1 MLILPAQ
8 TSIVLRPS
16 LYFIVFSLFFSCWLG
31 AQELAFIDSLPPNMY
46 LDTNHAPFHY
56 GVTSGDPLP
65 DGVII
70 WTRVSPQQ
78 PDEVIGVSWEV
89 ATDKTFNTIV
99 QQGTYAANPVK
110 DWTVKVDVGG
120 LQPYTTYYYRFQVKG
135 KYSAIGRTK
144 TAPDGHM
151 EHLRVAGMSCSS
163 IYSGYFNAYAR
174 VGERDDLDLVVHL
187 GDYIYDFVDGDEKVR
202 VPLPYPHD
210 PQNLTEFRNRHKY
223 YLTDPDLRLARQQ
236 QPWVLVWDNH
246 DIDVGH
252 PEIDVQAKQAFYE
265 YLPIRVTDTVDVSRI
280 YRQYKYGDLFE
291 LFMLDMDSYVIKVK
305 DDSLNATFLGEQQ
318 KLWLEEGLKNSTA
331 RWKIIGSQKMVAGW
345 YSKGL
350 PFNKK
355 IPGNGIF
362 FDPSSFDGY
371 YWERDSLLRFIDA
384 NNIDNVFVLSGDMH
398 MSFVMNLS
406 PDPKNRKAYKR
417 RSGKGSVGVELLATS
432 ISRGNFDESGIPK
445 ALIPAAQRLSKKAN
459 PHHVWVD
466 FMRHGYGLLDIT
478 PDRIV
483 AELWYSPIL
492 YEAPYEEFGGGWRV
506 RNGRNRWDWGR
517 IVTPTEP

>member
-1 MLILPAQ
+1 MFKYL
-8 TSIVLRPS
+8 
-16 LYFIVFSLFFSCWLG
+16 FIVWLFVAG
-31 AQELAFIDSLPPNMY
+31 VVQAQELTFVDSLPPNMY
-46 LDTNHAPFHY
+46 LDTTHAPFYY
-56 GVTSGDPLP
+56 GVTSGDPLS

-70 WTRVSPQQ
+70 WTRVSPGQEQ
-78 PDEVIGVSWEV
+78 KPIQVTWEM
-89 ATDKTFNTIV
+89 ATDTSFNNLV
-99 QQGTYAANPVK
+99 QQGTYTALPAK
-110 DWTVKVDVGG
+110 DWTVKIDVTG
-120 LQPYTTYYYRFQVKG
+120 LHAYTMYYYRFSVEG
-135 KYSAIGRTK
+135 KYSATGRTK
-144 TAPDGHM
+144 TAPLGEINHM
-151 EHLRVAGMSCSS
+151 RVAGMSCSS
-163 IYSGYFNAYAR
+163 IFSGYFNAYAR

-187 GDYIYDFVDGDEKVR
+187 GDYIYDFVDGSEKVR
-202 VPLPYPHD
+202 VPSPYPEE
-210 PQNLTEFRNRHKY
+210 PQNLEQFRNRHKY

-236 QPWVLVWDNH
+236 HPWVVIWDNH
-246 DIDVGH
+246 DIDVRH
-252 PEIDVQAKQAFYE
+252 PEIDVQAKQVFYE
-265 YLPIRVTDTVDVSRI
+265 YLPVRVTDTVDVTRI
-280 YRQYKYGDLFE
+280 YRQYRYGNLFE

-305 DDSLNATFLGEQQ
+305 DDSLNATFLGEAQ
-318 KLWLEEGLKNSTA
+318 KQWLEDGLKNSTA

-345 YSKGL
+345 YSQGL

-384 NNIDNVFVLSGDMH
+384 NDIDNVFILSGDMH

-417 RSGKGSVGVELLATS
+417 RTGKGSVGVELLATS

-478 PDRIV
+478 PERII
-483 AELWYSPIL
+483 AEFWYSPVL
-492 YEAPYEEFGGGWRV
+492 YEAPFEDFGGGWRV
-506 RNGRNRWDWGR
+506 RDGRNRWDWGQT
-517 IVTPTEP
+517 VTPTE